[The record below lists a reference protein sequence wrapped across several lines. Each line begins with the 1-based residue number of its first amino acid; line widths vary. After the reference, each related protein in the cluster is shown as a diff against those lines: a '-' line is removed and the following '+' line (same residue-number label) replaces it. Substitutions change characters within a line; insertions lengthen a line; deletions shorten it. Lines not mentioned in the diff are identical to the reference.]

1 MNLALGV
8 LLVLIGFLLALSTLF
23 VLPFLEYF
31 LLAVLLAYVLAP
43 LQKRLEEHTGP
54 RVAAATLV
62 LGAAV
67 SLVIP
72 LVIIVRTTVAEAVSL
87 VRSVQEGEI
96 TFGLLETEIEA
107 YTGTQVDLAGI
118 LQEALTGVQID
129 SVVGVFGAV
138 THVLIGVGLTLF
150 LLYYFL
156 KDADRFVSWF
166 RQTMPLDNE
175 IVDDLLTALDDIM
188 SAVLMGH
195 VLIAVFQGVIAGIGL
210 AAVGIPNAAFWT
222 AVMVVLSLLPIV
234 GSFLVWGPAAIYL
247 AIGGDPVAG
256 AALAVYGTIVVGVSD
271 DYLRPIVVDRYA
283 EVNPSVIIIGVLGG
297 LYVLGFMGI
306 FFGPI
311 VIGMLRP
318 VLDVFHEEFGPVRV
332 R

>member
-1 MNLALGV
+1 MKLELGV
-8 LLVLIGFLLALSTLF
+8 LLFLIGVLLALSTLF

-43 LQKRLEEHTGP
+43 LQDRLEDRVGP
-54 RVAAATLV
+54 RIAAATLV

-72 LVIIVRTTVAEAVSL
+72 LVFVARATVAEATSL
-87 VRSVQEGEI
+87 IRSVREGEI
-96 TFGLLETEIEA
+96 TFDLLESEFETL
-107 YTGTQVDLAGI
+107 TGMDVDLAGA
-118 LQEALTGVQID
+118 LQEALGGVELN

-166 RQTMPLDNE
+166 RTTVPLEDE
-175 IVDDLLTALDDIM
+175 VVDDLFVAIDEIM

-195 VLIAVFQGVIAGIGL
+195 VLIAIFQGVIAGIGL
-210 AAVGIPNAAFWT
+210 VAVGIPNSAFWT

-234 GSFLVWGPAAIYL
+234 GSFLVWGPASVYL
-247 AIGGDPVAG
+247 AVGGDPVAG
-256 AALAVYGTIVVGVSD
+256 VALAIYGTVVVGVSD
-271 DYLRPIVVDRYA
+271 DYLRPVVVDRYA

-318 VLDVFHEEFGPVRV
+318 ALDVFNEEFGPVRV
-332 R
+332 S